1 LWRMLFRMQN
11 KRFKCKMEAKKVSLI
26 SVFLLLSM
34 AGFAQWECPSRIGG
48 NLKTISFLPENL
60 TWAAELTTSAGY
72 AGTDGVANAMAFMAL
87 DYSQNRYTFY
97 VEGGIKS
104 WIKGN
109 SNGYHNEKFSYGLR
123 EAFYKY
129 RGNSQTLTIG
139 LQSTQGEDHYLL
151 NERLLGINYRQ
162 TLGNWSLNALTGTVQ
177 ERYARNGTF
186 CTLGYL
192 YNIVPGRERSVI
204 GHKIGQTNP
213 ALLTLSYHPKAKSN
227 DEFSGNEEFGSTP
240 EKLFKLNTIGGL
252 LYHEY
257 GSLIETPAL
266 FSGIYAETE
275 IAGLTFKPELILQSA
290 SSNHALLYSLTLQKQ
305 ISWSNK
311 QQTKFYVRYLGL
323 LKIDSTATTLNSFS
337 NVFAGEVLRM
347 DAIELPLLQVGLK
360 HSIPTWKASIKL
372 QAALQTG
379 QTDGYVSDPYNPV
392 LNNDRMQEYD
402 LVLSKNVGKNLLV
415 NAYMGYLVYPRM
427 AEPYVYETNRTL
439 WGKIEMRL
447 TF

>member
-1 LWRMLFRMQN
+1 
-11 KRFKCKMEAKKVSLI
+11 MEAKKASLI
-26 SVFLLLSM
+26 LAFMLLSM
-34 AGFAQWECPSRIGG
+34 VSFAQWECPSRIGG
-48 NLKTISFLPENL
+48 NLKPISYLPDDL

-72 AGTDGVANAMAFMAL
+72 AGSDGVANAMAFLAL

-97 VEGGIKS
+97 VEGGLKT
-104 WIKGN
+104 WIRGN
-109 SNGYHNEKFSYGLR
+109 ANDYHNEKFSYGLR

-129 RGNSQTLTIG
+129 RGDNQTLTVG
-139 LQSTQGEDHYLL
+139 LQSTQGEESYLL
-151 NERLLGINYRQ
+151 NERLLGVNYRQ
-162 TLGNWSLNALTGTVQ
+162 TMGNWSLNALTGTVQ

-204 GHKIGQTNP
+204 GRKIGQTNP
-213 ALLTLSYHPKAKSN
+213 ALLTLSYHPKATSS
-227 DEFSGNEEFGSTP
+227 DGFSGDEDFGSTSR
-240 EKLFKLNTIGGL
+240 KLFRLNTIGGL

-266 FSGIYAETE
+266 FSGLYAETE
-275 IAGLTFKPELILQSA
+275 IAGLTFKPEIILQSA

-305 ISWSNK
+305 ISWPNK
-311 QQTKFYVRYLGL
+311 QQTKLYARYLGL
-323 LKIDSTATTLNSFS
+323 LKIESTATTLNSFS

-379 QTDGYVSDPYNPV
+379 QTDGYLSDPYNPE

-402 LVLSKNVGKNLLV
+402 LVLSKNIGKSLLV
-415 NAYMGYLVYPRM
+415 NGYMGYLIYPLM
-427 AEPYVYETNRTL
+427 TDAYVYETNRTL